1 MTPKDLSMCSLL
13 DTYGDVLTEKQRNVM
28 QMYYFEDFSLSEIAE
43 LEGGISRQGVR
54 DFIKRGEVVL
64 TELEDKLHFAGRF
77 DSLREISDRIR
88 KDAKVVLAYTD
99 NGGYA
104 GQIRRAAGD
113 IVDACKLLDG
123 LTEEE
128 ENGV

>member
-1 MTPKDLSMCSLL
+1 MTAKNLGMCSLL
-13 DTYGDVLTEKQRNVM
+13 DTYGAVLTEKQRSVM

-64 TELEDKLHFAGRF
+64 TELEEKLHFAGRF
-77 DSLREISDRIR
+77 DSLRDISDRIR
-88 KDAKVVLAYTD
+88 KDAKTVLAYTD
-99 NGGYA
+99 NGGYS
-104 GQIRRAAGD
+104 GQIRRAAND
-113 IVDACKLLDG
+113 IVGACAALDRM
-123 LTEEE
+123 TEEE